1 MTEGGRWLYVPVMFS
16 TANNRQETDWRP
28 WSETHVAI
36 NLFFALLPEAEIV
49 SPNSRP
55 GETVC
60 NAQRFRGKSVWP
72 DRLHLTLLPVG
83 NPHWDL
89 EKVVRHASIAAA
101 RVRARPFEIA
111 LDITES
117 FSVRDR
123 SPFVLGSGDGL
134 NKFTALQKHLAYE
147 LACEGFEGARGS
159 APHLT
164 LMWADCGV
172 DEYPIAPI
180 RWTVRDFVLV
190 RSYVGQSRHE
200 YAGRWPL
207 NG

>member
-1 MTEGGRWLYVPVMFS
+1 MFS
-16 TANNRQETDWRP
+16 TAHDRQDLDRRP
-28 WSETHVAI
+28 WSEAHAAI

-49 SPNSRP
+49 PPISQL

-60 NAQRFRGKSVWP
+60 GAHRFRGKPVWP

-89 EKVVRHASIAAA
+89 EKLVRRASIAAA
-101 RVRARPFEIA
+101 RVRAAPFEIA

-123 SPFVLGSGDGL
+123 YPFVLGSGEGL
-134 NKFTALQKHLAYE
+134 QKFTALQKHLAYE

-159 APHLT
+159 APHMT
-164 LMWADCGV
+164 LMWADHGV

-207 NG
+207 SG